1 MKILACIKQVPDME
15 SKFKVAASGTWYDT
29 TDLAWRMNEYDEYA
43 VEQAVRLREQVKES
57 DLTVLSIG
65 SDRVKET
72 MKKALAMGCDRGIH
86 IADDEAHT
94 REPYQIAAIIAE
106 YARDKNFDMIFT
118 GMQSQDRGS
127 AQVGILV
134 AEMLGLPSVSTI
146 VDFSYDDGKIDVKRE
161 LEGGVKARVAAQVPA
176 LVTCQL
182 GLNTPRYPTLPNI
195 MKAKKKE
202 LLSVPVQGLLKVDAR
217 QATEK
222 MYFPE
227 KKGGGLVLEGEVG
240 DLADRLLSILKDKTT
255 VLR

>member
-1 MKILACIKQVPDME
+1 
-15 SKFKVAASGTWYDT
+15 
-29 TDLAWRMNEYDEYA
+29 
-43 VEQAVRLREQVKES
+43 
-57 DLTVLSIG
+57 
-65 SDRVKET
+65 
-72 MKKALAMGCDRGIH
+72 
-86 IADDEAHT
+86 
-94 REPYQIAAIIAE
+94 
-106 YARDKNFDMIFT
+106 
-118 GMQSQDRGS
+118 
-127 AQVGILV
+127 VGILV

-146 VDFSYDDGKIDVKRE
+146 VDFSYDNGKIDVKRE

-217 QATEK
+217 QTTEK

-240 DLADRLLSILKDKTT
+240 DLADRLLAILKDKTT